1 MLLLY
6 IKLFQ
11 KRTRYV
17 ELVSS
22 SSFLHFFFEKNISR
36 YINWLNFIVWMPLL
50 LEIMGKMGTVTIFFP
65 ICDLIDFEIN
75 LSLSLSRFPT
85 WPKKSGQKFRYV
97 ENDDGFLD
105 EIKNTFHHLENTFI
119 EANKSNF
126 FGRRESHFKYSSK
139 DL

>member
-22 SSFLHFFFEKNISR
+22 SSFLHFFWEKCFSR
-36 YINWLNFIVWMPLL
+36 YIYWLNFIVWMPLL
-50 LEIMGKMGTVTIFFP
+50 LEIMSKMGTVTICFA

-85 WPKKSGQKFRYV
+85 WPKKSGQNFIYV
-97 ENDDGFLD
+97 ETDESFLD
-105 EIKNTFHHLENTFI
+105 EVKNTFHHLENTFI

-126 FGRRESHFKYSSK
+126 FGRPESHFKYSSK
-139 DL
+139 GL